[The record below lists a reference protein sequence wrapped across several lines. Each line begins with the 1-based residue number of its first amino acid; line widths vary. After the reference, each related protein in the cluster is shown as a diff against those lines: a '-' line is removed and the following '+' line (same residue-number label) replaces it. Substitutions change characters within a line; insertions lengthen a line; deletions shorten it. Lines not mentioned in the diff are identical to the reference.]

1 MATFGQAM
9 QGPAVARMPQQSDHR
24 IPGAALCDP
33 LLRIVEPSLQ
43 IWGPQRGVQAYEQ
56 CPQAQPRSHGP
67 GCARPYGHNAAGRK
81 HTRRDGAASKTRD
94 FDDSLPAWW
103 NAAHCQQLR
112 KVPSDDRSHVR
123 SDWAC
128 SEPAKRCLSRQCS
141 QTP

>member
-56 CPQAQPRSHGP
+56 CPQAQP
-67 GCARPYGHNAAGRK
+67 
-81 HTRRDGAASKTRD
+81 
-94 FDDSLPAWW
+94 
-103 NAAHCQQLR
+103 
-112 KVPSDDRSHVR
+112 
-123 SDWAC
+123 
-128 SEPAKRCLSRQCS
+128 
-141 QTP
+141 